1 MRRAQAS
8 RTIQAAYNQWTAFGL
23 NCTITSKSSATW
35 DVDGGQGNYEVA
47 GYWPSGGIMKDFYS
61 AISGF
66 DNQLIKPVGETG
78 SGQGP
83 ALGQPDGF
91 RHSAQAG
98 EYRPEQR

>member
-1 MRRAQAS
+1 M
-8 RTIQAAYNQWTAFGL
+8 
-23 NCTITSKSSATW
+23 
-35 DVDGGQGNYEVA
+35 DGGQGNYEVA

-83 ALGQPDGF
+83 ALGTTRRLPTF
-91 RHSAQAG
+91 CTSWRIPTRTAM
-98 EYRPEQR
+98 RPMTCMFSSCRRL